1 MPFVI
6 FFHCSAAAV
15 LEVALGSIEVLGRLS
30 RRAVVG
36 RPKFWM
42 AAHDQ
47 MAPHI
52 VDQSKDLPTLFLDG
66 PIGPNRAAQNKVY
79 GICDLRDREGEVD
92 GIVHRK
98 QEMRILLA
106 DASLRTIE
114 VVDLVLS
121 CADVWLLLE
130 KGEG

>member
-1 MPFVI
+1 MSKPNKQEKGGKKEDV
-6 FFHCSAAAV
+6 AA
-15 LEVALGSIEVLGRLS
+15 LQPQEESKDSKVATML
-30 RRAVVG
+30 
-36 RPKFWM
+36 

-47 MAPHI
+47 MASHI
-52 VDQSKDLPTLFLDG
+52 VDQGKDLPKLFLDS
-66 PIGPNRAAQNKVY
+66 AQNKVY